1 MAQTTVWR
9 IVRPEHAASPYS
21 GEGARLHGGRFNS
34 PGRAVA
40 YASEALSLAMLEQ
53 LVRVGAFR
61 RLRGF
66 LCVPATLDDTLVTTA
81 GPLPVGWDALPY
93 TSVSQAVGDAWLDG
107 ARALALR
114 VPSTVVPTDHNVLL
128 NPLHP
133 SFGSSVRVGLP
144 VPVPVDPRLV
154 PRYSRAKS

>member
-1 MAQTTVWR
+1 MALVTVWR
-9 IVRPEHAASPYS
+9 IVHPEHAAHPFS

-40 YASEALSLAMLEQ
+40 YASETLALAMLEQ

-66 LCVPATLDDTLVTTA
+66 VCVPASLDDALVETA
-81 GPLPVGWDALPY
+81 DALPTGWDALPH
-93 TSVSQAVGDAWLDG
+93 TSVSQGIGDAWLESD
-107 ARALALR
+107 RSLALR

-133 SFGSSVRVGLP
+133 SFAADVRVGAP
-144 VPVPVDPRLV
+144 VPVPLDPRLV
-154 PRYSRAKS
+154 APGA